1 MADRQMQRRVVRRGR
16 RNQMQQQQENRKK
29 LLYVAAGGGALL
41 LIVLL
46 ILIFG
51 GKKTFTAER
60 GTLSFSTTGSGIVI
74 RSEKLYTAE
83 GYGKAEYIAEEGQV
97 LSAGSP
103 IADVYSNDYSD
114 KDYAAL
120 KELQEKILDYQQ
132 NNAQSGIIDED
143 MVALSEQI
151 ASKTEQIRSVI
162 TGSSEGNLA
171 QLQREISQLMDE
183 RADILRNAAKE
194 DEQLASFYE
203 QEQTLITRIQNYKRT
218 LVAENDGIV
227 SFYFDGT
234 ETLLTPENMPLLT
247 AKNIN
252 NILNGTFTYDTTAVT
267 QSKPLYRLVDRN
279 QWYVVMV
286 TDHEIP
292 QFEQDTAF
300 TVTFS
305 FGADYTYTASVHD
318 HISESGRELYYF
330 KFNEDVDKLLR
341 ARQVNMEISA
351 RYVGIDV
358 PQSALK
364 KKDGVIG
371 VYYVKDGRKTFEPV
385 EVLTRQEKRAII
397 RAVDA
402 GSTLSVGSEIY
413 S

>member
-247 AKNIN
+247 ARNIN

-279 QWYVVMV
+279 QWYVVMI

>member
-279 QWYVVMV
+279 QWYVVMI

>member
-1 MADRQMQRRVVRRGR
+1 MAERQMRRRVVRRGSR
-16 RNQMQQQQENRKK
+16 KQMQQQQEKRKK
-29 LLYVAAGGGALL
+29 LLYAAVGGGALL

-46 ILIFG
+46 ILIFS
-51 GKKTFTAER
+51 GKKTFIAER
-60 GTLSFSTTGSGIVI
+60 GTLSFSTSGSGIVI

-151 ASKTEQIRSVI
+151 AAKTEQIRSVI
-162 TGSSEGNLA
+162 TGSSEGNLT

-194 DEQLASFYE
+194 DEQLAAFYE
-203 QEQTLITRIQNYKRT
+203 QEQTLITKIQNYKRT

-234 ETLLTPENMPLLT
+234 ETLLTPENMRLLT
-247 AKNIN
+247 VRNIN
-252 NILNGTFTYDTTAVT
+252 NILNGTFTYDTSATS

-279 QWYVVMV
+279 KWYVVMIAEQ
-286 TDHEIP
+286 EIP
-292 QFEQDTAF
+292 QFEQNTAF

-305 FGADYTYTASVHD
+305 FGADYTYTASVYD
-318 HISESGRELYYF
+318 HISESGKELYYF
-330 KFNEDVDKLLR
+330 KFDEDVDKLLR
-341 ARQVNMEISA
+341 ARQVSMEISA
-351 RYVGIDV
+351 RYVGIEV

-364 KKDGVIG
+364 EKDGVLG
-371 VYYVKDGRKTFEPV
+371 VYYMKDGKKTFEPV

-397 RAVDA
+397 RAVNA

>member
-341 ARQVNMEISA
+341 ACQVNMEISA